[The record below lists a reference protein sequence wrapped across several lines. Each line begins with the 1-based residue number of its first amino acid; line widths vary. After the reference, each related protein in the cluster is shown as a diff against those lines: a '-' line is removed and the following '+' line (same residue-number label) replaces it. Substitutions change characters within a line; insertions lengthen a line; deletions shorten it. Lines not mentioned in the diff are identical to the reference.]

1 MSPLYEY
8 KCPDCGYTIEYIMS
22 FADASDE
29 GEFCPE
35 CAIAAAERG
44 AEPDAISSMEPPVME
59 RQIGTLAT
67 WRWRGGYVPP
77 GGMKH
82 QDG

>member
-1 MSPLYEY
+1 MPLYEY
-8 KCPDCGYTIEYIMS
+8 KCPNCGATEEHRLS
-22 FADASDE
+22 FKDSNLIVCCTKCFVD
-29 GEFCPE
+29 GEVQE
-35 CAIAAAERG
+35 E
-44 AEPDAISSMEPPVME
+44 ME